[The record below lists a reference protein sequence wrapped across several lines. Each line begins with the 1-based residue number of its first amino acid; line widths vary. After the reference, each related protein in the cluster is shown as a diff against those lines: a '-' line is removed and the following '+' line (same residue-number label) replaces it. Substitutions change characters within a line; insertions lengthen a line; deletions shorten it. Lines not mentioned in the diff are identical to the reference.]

1 MVGNSPLILLN
12 DLLASANRNLPPGVA
27 ALDPLPMFAPLP
39 IGLLLV
45 ATALA
50 YWHFGA
56 KRWLPDDALKGV
68 APARTDSYFAI
79 FAVACFGAQ
88 AVLFGLMALV
98 TRWSARSFAAFAV
111 LLLPFFGFNY
121 WFHYEV
127 PVLTSIGMLDFAGNV
142 TMLVLGMLG
151 WRAARTETA

>member
-1 MVGNSPLILLN
+1 MTALTPSDSAPGGPAARRLTLGAQRLIAAVFLALGGWA
-12 DLLASANRNLPPGVA
+12 LFAPASAIDLAITEPFRS
-27 ALDPLPMFAPLP
+27 DSFFA
-39 IGLLLV
+39 
-45 ATALA
+45 
-50 YWHFGA
+50 
-56 KRWLPDDALKGV
+56 R
-68 APARTDSYFAI
+68 

-98 TRWSARSFAAFAV
+98 TRWSARAFLVFAV

-142 TMLVLGMLG
+142 TMLACALVG
-151 WRAARTETA
+151 WRAARAAEERA